1 VEAPP
6 AATESSSSA
15 HQDAATIL
23 DSLKV
28 AEEEIQAQREAS
40 SSPKNPPMNNSS
52 RDTLPDATP
61 PRASPNHMK
70 EEDTMQQRL
79 EQICAISPA
88 NVSVDSRIT
97 NADADQSDKKPPP
110 RLLGAASKRASLQW
124 HEAGPQ
130 TSSTRVLP
138 TREPS
143 TLLPSPPSM
152 RIRNTDTQEDL
163 KKQEVVAVF
172 NANTTEGKSMVRALA
187 KSGSQVVAIVRVF
200 TSRNTKS
207 LLQLGQNVV
216 VKVADSH
223 DLAALSKAV
232 QGANR
237 AFMCTTY
244 WDRFDSALEEKQ
256 ALVVLEACASQHVQ
270 HLVLSSF
277 EDTKVLRQ
285 KGLKSQI
292 VPRKDGTVVPNFE
305 GMSSLRNAAKERNV
319 MLTHMVTSYLDQE
332 NSKKSLCLIVGEN
345 GKLIVNSH
353 IPLEERNQ
361 LTPTVE

>member
-1 VEAPP
+1 VEAP
-6 AATESSSSA
+6 AATES
-15 HQDAATIL
+15 IL

-40 SSPKNPPMNNSS
+40 SPKNPPMTPKNPPMNSS
-52 RDTLPDATP
+52 RDTLPAATP
-61 PRASPNHMK
+61 QRASPNNMNE
-70 EEDTMQQRL
+70 EEDPMQRR
-79 EQICAISPA
+79 EQICAIMSPA
-88 NVSVDSRIT
+88 DVSVDDRIT
-97 NADADQSDKKPPP
+97 NADADQSHKKLPP
-110 RLLGAASKRASLQW
+110 RRLLSPASKRASLQW

-138 TREPS
+138 TRAEPS
-143 TLLPSPPSM
+143 ILLPSPPSM

-163 KKQEVVAVF
+163 EKQEVVAVF
-172 NANTTEGKSMVRALA
+172 NANTAEGKSMVRALA

-256 ALVVLEACASQHVQ
+256 ALIVLEACASQNVQ

-292 VPRKDGTVVPNFE
+292 VPRKDGTVMPNFE
-305 GMSSLRNAAKERNV
+305 GMSFLRNAAKEKNV

-345 GKLIVNSH
+345 GKLLVNSH
-353 IPLEERNQ
+353 IPLEEKNQ
-361 LTPTVE
+361 LTPRTTVE